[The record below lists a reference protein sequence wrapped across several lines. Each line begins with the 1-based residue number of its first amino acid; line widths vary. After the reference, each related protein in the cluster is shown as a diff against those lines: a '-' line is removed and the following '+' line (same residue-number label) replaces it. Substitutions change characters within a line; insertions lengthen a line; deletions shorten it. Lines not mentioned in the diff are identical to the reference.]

1 MQQNK
6 GNRARCVAQKGRKKN
21 VLADSLEMEDLA
33 KRLGKGNS
41 GRPAPDLRIGCAKV
55 ESAVLECTEGLKHV
69 QSSRPPLPE
78 IKRLWEF
85 SRKNKT

>member
-1 MQQNK
+1 MQRNK

-21 VLADSLEMEDLA
+21 VFADSLEMKDLA

-41 GRPAPDLRIGCAKV
+41 SRPAPDLRIGCAKV
-55 ESAVLECTEGLKHV
+55 ESAVLECIEGWKHV